1 MFGLSNPYFLSYSKK
16 SLSIVLKNF
25 GFYRFISINFYYIM
39 KLLLDARGMI
49 YFIVANSV
57 IKALIIIFSFI
68 ESGVLDECKS
78 CVINF

>member
-1 MFGLSNPYFLSYSKK
+1 
-16 SLSIVLKNF
+16 
-25 GFYRFISINFYYIM
+25 M

-78 CVINF
+78 GVINI

>member
-16 SLSIVLKNF
+16 ALSIVLNF
-25 GFYRFISINFYYIM
+25 GFYKFISINFYYIM
-39 KLLLDARGMI
+39 KLLLDSRGMI

-78 CVINF
+78 CVINI